1 MLKRYSEQEML
12 DYWKGRLGISVSPAV
27 AGYRD
32 RTALDRKILDEVDL
46 WYEEML
52 QSAPF
57 DKVPVSDM
65 AEAVSCR
72 RLTDNSVEI
81 ALPEE
86 AVRMVA
92 LRLQDWDADEVECY
106 SQYSDTAR
114 LQRNRLTRA
123 TVDDPA
129 VISRPGVL
137 EVHGLDPE
145 EEEEEGTAGDTALW
159 HRPYVKKLQMVTR
172 PAKGTYVL
180 DPVLLRRSELR
191 VH

>member
-86 AVRMVA
+86 EA
-92 LRLQDWDADEVECY
+92 
-106 SQYSDTAR
+106 
-114 LQRNRLTRA
+114 
-123 TVDDPA
+123 
-129 VISRPGVL
+129 
-137 EVHGLDPE
+137 
-145 EEEEEGTAGDTALW
+145 EEGTAGETALW